1 MKNANKTPKYTV
13 DDFFKKVNSSYQ
25 IKYLIGFIFFVG
37 VFLLTFVGMFPN
49 RIDLEVGQI
58 ATENIIAPRRI
69 VDERMT
75 EALRNQ
81 AESTTS
87 PVYDYIPSAEK
98 KTYEDLDSLYTT
110 LINVNEKLLTEEKAT
125 SLNEVYSLSFTYDDY
140 ITLIN
145 LSKSEITSMKNAIK
159 DLLQNAYIKEA
170 KNDELEMV
178 KKSISIEVE
187 KLDYSKTEKDLINQI
202 SSSLIR
208 PNMMYNESATKIA
221 IEASRDS
228 VYEVV
233 YEAGQTIINKG
244 EIISKNE
251 LQLLKDN
258 GLMKLGLWFEPS
270 STVGSTA
277 IILIILILY
286 ASYIK
291 VYHKEIFASNK
302 MLLLI
307 ALQFLI
313 IIALGQVGSYF
324 SVYLVPVSALTMVFS
339 VIFSSRFAI
348 QSNIFLLLFCSVCL
362 QLDIDSIIYLA
373 ISGYIGII
381 CMRNV
386 DSRTAMFKS
395 GLLIGMVNVVMILF
409 TDILRS
415 IVSIRIITDIFYGLG
430 NGLICAVLSI
440 IFLMTW
446 EGVFNILSPFK
457 LLEMS
462 SPNDPLI
469 QKLINEAPGTYHHS
483 LIVSNMAE
491 TASKRIGSNQLLARV
506 GAYYHDIGKAEKAI
520 FFKENQSEES
530 NPHDFISAEAS
541 AKIIK
546 NHVTDGLYLAEKHR
560 IPEEIIEFIITHHGT
575 SEMTYFKAKAEKD
588 GYTGDENFYYDGR
601 LPKTKE
607 TSIVMLADSIEAA
620 VRSLPSHEIEKI
632 ENMINYIIDKKT
644 NEGQLVESNL
654 SFKELQ
660 MVKTAFI
667 DVLRGVYHSRVQY
680 PNKKTESEA

>member
-1 MKNANKTPKYTV
+1 MV

-37 VFLLTFVGMFPN
+37 VFFLTFVGMFPN
-49 RIDLEVGQI
+49 RIDLEVGQV

-98 KTYEDLDSLYTT
+98 KTYEDLDSLYNA

-125 SLNEVYSLSFTYDDY
+125 SLNEVYSLDFTYDDY
-140 ITLIN
+140 LTLIN
-145 LSKSEITSMKNAIK
+145 LSKIEITSMKNSVK
-159 DLLQNAYIKEA
+159 ELLQNAYIKEA
-170 KNDELEMV
+170 KNDELDMV
-178 KKSISIEVE
+178 KKSISAEVDE
-187 KLDYSKTEKDLINQI
+187 LDYSKTKKHLVNQI
-202 SSSLIR
+202 ASSLLR

-244 EIISKNE
+244 EIISRNE

-270 STVGSTA
+270 STIGSTA

-286 ASYIK
+286 VSYIK

-313 IIALGQVGSYF
+313 IIALGQMGSYF

-381 CMRNV
+381 CMKNV
-386 DSRTAMFKS
+386 NSRTAMFKS
-395 GLLIGMVNVVMILF
+395 GLLIGTVNVVVILF

-415 IVSIRIITDIFYGLG
+415 IISTRILTDIFYGLG
-430 NGLICAVLSI
+430 NGLICAILSI

-446 EGVFNILSPFK
+446 EGTFNILSPFK

-520 FFKENQSEES
+520 YFKENQSDES
-530 NPHDFISAEAS
+530 NPHDFISVEAS

-546 NHVTDGLYLAEKHR
+546 NHVSDGLYLAEKHR
-560 IPEEIIEFIITHHGT
+560 IPDEIIEFIITHHGT

-588 GYTGDENFYYDGR
+588 GYTGDEDFYYDGK

-620 VRSLPSHEIEKI
+620 VRSLPSHEVEKI

-644 NEGQLVESNL
+644 NEGQLVESEL